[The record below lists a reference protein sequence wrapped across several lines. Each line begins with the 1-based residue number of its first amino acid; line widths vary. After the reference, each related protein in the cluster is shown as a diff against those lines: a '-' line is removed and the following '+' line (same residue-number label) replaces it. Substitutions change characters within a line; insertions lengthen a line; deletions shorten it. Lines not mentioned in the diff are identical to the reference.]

1 MATVCL
7 ATGRDSPPERYS
19 CSVSRAETNGYQLS
33 NGVAMS
39 ERTRDTKEQGPTYEG
54 SDKSHHH
61 GHRRPADDARRR
73 VTSLILR
80 LSFIVGVFLV
90 VSAMFVT
97 SARGAFSDTTPNA
110 TNKAAGDV
118 TIIDDDSDSAMFDA
132 TNMAPGDTVVKCI
145 VVMYQGSLTPT
156 DVSLYGTS
164 GGSLDAYLD
173 LTIEE
178 GSGGSFTDCTGFV
191 GSTVFPTNTLANF
204 SATHVNF
211 GSGITGWSPVA
222 NADSR
227 TYRFTLALQDNN
239 LAQGLSTTGTFTWEA
254 QNQ

>member
-1 MATVCL
+1 
-7 ATGRDSPPERYS
+7 
-19 CSVSRAETNGYQLS
+19 
-33 NGVAMS
+33 MS
-39 ERTRDTKEQGPTYEG
+39 ERTRDTKERGPTYEG
-54 SDKSHHH
+54 SDKSRRH
-61 GHRRPADDARRR
+61 GHRRQADDTRRR

-80 LSFIVGVFLV
+80 LSFMVGVFLV
-90 VSAMFVT
+90 VIAMFVT
-97 SARGAFSDTTPNA
+97 SARGAFTDTTPNA
-110 TNKAAGDV
+110 TNNRAAGDV
-118 TIIDDDSDSAMFDA
+118 VIIDNDSDSAMFNA

-145 VVMYQGSLTPT
+145 VVTYQGSLTPA

-211 GSGITGWSPVA
+211 GNGITGWSPVA
-222 NADSR
+222 NPESR

>member
-1 MATVCL
+1 
-7 ATGRDSPPERYS
+7 
-19 CSVSRAETNGYQLS
+19 
-33 NGVAMS
+33 MS

-54 SDKSHHH
+54 SDKSHRH
-61 GHRRPADDARRR
+61 GHRRPAGDARRR

-80 LSFIVGVFLV
+80 LSFMVGVFV

-97 SARGAFSDTTPNA
+97 SARGAFTDPTPNA
-110 TNKAAGDV
+110 TNNWAAGDV
-118 TIIDDDSDSAMFDA
+118 VIIDNDSDSAMFNA

-145 VVMYQGSLTPT
+145 VVTYQGSLTPA

-204 SATHVNF
+204 SATHINF
-211 GSGITGWSPVA
+211 GSGITSWSPVA
-222 NADSR
+222 NPESR
-227 TYRFTLALQDNN
+227 TYRFTLTLQDNN

-254 QNQ
+254 QNR